1 MSAGQARRALVFGG
15 TGYVGQAV
23 LRALA
28 ARDVRAT
35 FTYRRKRA
43 QADALAA
50 ELGHDAR
57 GVDLR
62 SSAEVGA
69 LVGALLA
76 GGAPPDLFIH
86 CATVGRPLPL
96 ADVSDE
102 IAEEAYAVNVRSAFV
117 ACRALLPAWAAT
129 AGTGG
134 DVVLLTYVD
143 GAHPTPMPAYFAL
156 TQAAVAGLARALA
169 KEFGARGVRA
179 NAVQVGPLVD
189 GVARELPVPLLD
201 DFERLSAIGRAG
213 TADDVARAIAFVA
226 LENRYMTGQVFPVQG
241 GL

>member
-1 MSAGQARRALVFGG
+1 
-15 TGYVGQAV
+15 V

-50 ELGHDAR
+50 ELGHEAR
-57 GVDLR
+57 PVDLR

-69 LVGALLA
+69 LVASLLA
-76 GGAPPDLFIH
+76 GDAPPDLFVH

-96 ADVSDE
+96 ADVGDE

-117 ACRALLPAWAAT
+117 ACRALLPAWAAG
-129 AGTGG
+129 AGG

-143 GAHPTPMPAYFAL
+143 NAHPTPMPAYFAL
-156 TQAAVAGLARALA
+156 TQAAVVGLVRALA

-213 TADDVARAIAFVA
+213 TAEDVARAIAFVA

>member
-1 MSAGQARRALVFGG
+1 VSAGRRALVFGG
-15 TGYVGQAV
+15 TGYVGQAT

-43 QADALAA
+43 VAESLAA
-50 ELGHDAR
+50 ELGHEAR
-57 GVDLR
+57 AVDLR
-62 SSAEVGA
+62 SPVAVRALAEELRDGP
-69 LVGALLA
+69 
-76 GGAPPDLFIH
+76 APPDLFIH
-86 CATVGRPLPL
+86 CATIGRPLPL
-96 ADVSDE
+96 AEVNDE
-102 IAEEAYAVNVRSAFV
+102 IADEAYAVNVRSAFI
-117 ACRALLPAWAAT
+117 ACRALLPAWGARGA
-129 AGTGG
+129 G

-156 TQAAVAGLARALA
+156 TQAAVVGLVRALA
-169 KEFGARGVRA
+169 KELGPRGVRA
-179 NAVQVGPLVD
+179 NAVQVGPLLD

-213 TADDVARAIAFVA
+213 TAEDVARAIAFVA
-226 LENRYMTGQVFPVQG
+226 LENRYMTGQIFPVQG

>member
-1 MSAGQARRALVFGG
+1 MTSRRALVFGG

-28 ARDVRAT
+28 ARGVRAT

-57 GVDLR
+57 AVDLR
-62 SSAEVGA
+62 SAAEVRGLAEALIAGA
-69 LVGALLA
+69 D
-76 GGAPPDLFIH
+76 PPDLFIH
-86 CATVGRPLPL
+86 CATVGRPIAL
-96 ADVSDE
+96 ADVTDE
-102 IAEEAYAVNVRSAFV
+102 IAEEAYAVNVRSALV
-117 ACRALLPAWAAT
+117 ACRALLPAWAAR
-129 AGTGG
+129 GGG
-134 DVVLLTYVD
+134 DVVLCTYVD
-143 GAHPTPMPAYFAL
+143 GAHPTPMPAHFAI

-179 NAVQVGPLVD
+179 NAVQIGPLVD

-213 TADDVARAIAFVA
+213 TAEDIARAIAFVA
-226 LENRYMTGQVFPVQG
+226 LENSYMTGQVFPVQG

>member
-1 MSAGQARRALVFGG
+1 VTEERRALVFGG

-28 ARDVRAT
+28 ARNVPAT
-35 FTYRRKRA
+35 FTYRRKRGLA
-43 QADALAA
+43 EAVAA
-50 ELGHDAR
+50 ELGHEAR
-57 GVDLR
+57 ACDLR
-62 SSAEVGA
+62 ATAEVSA
-69 LVGALLA
+69 LVDELA
-76 GGAPPDLFIH
+76 ARPRPPNLFIH
-86 CATVGRPLPL
+86 CATIGRPLPL
-96 ADVSDE
+96 AEATVE
-102 IAEEAYAVNVRSAFV
+102 IADEAHAVNVRSAYV
-117 ACRALLPAWAAT
+117 ACRALLPAWT
-129 AGTGG
+129 ARGGG
-134 DVVLLTYVD
+134 DVVLSTYVD

-156 TQAAVAGLARALA
+156 TQAAVVGLVRALA
-169 KEFGARGVRA
+169 KELGPRGVRA

-213 TADDVARAIAFVA
+213 TAEDVARAIAFVA

>member
-1 MSAGQARRALVFGG
+1 VTSRRALVFGG

-28 ARDVRAT
+28 ARGVRAT

-57 GVDLR
+57 AVDLR
-62 SSAEVGA
+62 SAAEVRGLAEALIAGA
-69 LVGALLA
+69 D
-76 GGAPPDLFIH
+76 PPDLFIH
-86 CATVGRPLPL
+86 CATVGRPIAL
-96 ADVSDE
+96 ADVTDE
-102 IAEEAYAVNVRSAFV
+102 IAEEAYAVNVRSALV
-117 ACRALLPAWAAT
+117 ACRALLPAWAAR
-129 AGTGG
+129 GGG
-134 DVVLLTYVD
+134 DVVLCTYVD
-143 GAHPTPMPAYFAL
+143 GAHPTPMPAHFAI

-179 NAVQVGPLVD
+179 NAVQIGPLVD

-213 TADDVARAIAFVA
+213 TAEDIARAIAFVA
-226 LENRYMTGQVFPVQG
+226 LENGYMTGQVFPVQG

>member
-1 MSAGQARRALVFGG
+1 VTSRRALVFGG

-28 ARDVRAT
+28 ARGVRAT

-57 GVDLR
+57 AVDLR
-62 SSAEVGA
+62 SAAEVRGLA
-69 LVGALLA
+69 EALLA
-76 GGAPPDLFIH
+76 GADPPDLFIH
-86 CATVGRPLPL
+86 CATVGRPIAL
-96 ADVSDE
+96 ADVTDE
-102 IAEEAYAVNVRSAFV
+102 IAEEAYAVNVRSALV
-117 ACRALLPAWAAT
+117 ACRALLPAWAAR
-129 AGTGG
+129 GGG
-134 DVVLLTYVD
+134 DVVLCTYVD
-143 GAHPTPMPAYFAL
+143 GAHPTPMPAHFAI

-179 NAVQVGPLVD
+179 NAVQIGPLVD

-213 TADDVARAIAFVA
+213 TAEDIARAIAFVA
-226 LENRYMTGQVFPVQG
+226 LENGYMTGQVFPVQG

>member
-1 MSAGQARRALVFGG
+1 MTSRRALVFGG

-28 ARDVRAT
+28 ARGVRAT

-57 GVDLR
+57 AVDLR
-62 SSAEVGA
+62 SAAEVRGLA
-69 LVGALLA
+69 EALLA
-76 GGAPPDLFIH
+76 GADPPDLFIH
-86 CATVGRPLPL
+86 CATVGRPIAL
-96 ADVSDE
+96 ADVTDE
-102 IAEEAYAVNVRSAFV
+102 IAEEAYAVNVRSALV
-117 ACRALLPAWAAT
+117 ACRALLPAWAAR
-129 AGTGG
+129 GGG
-134 DVVLLTYVD
+134 DVVLCTYVD
-143 GAHPTPMPAYFAL
+143 GAHPTPMPAHFAI

-179 NAVQVGPLVD
+179 NAVQIGPLVD

-213 TADDVARAIAFVA
+213 TAEDIARAIAFVA
-226 LENRYMTGQVFPVQG
+226 LENSYMTGQVFPVQG

>member
-1 MSAGQARRALVFGG
+1 MNGRRALVFGG

-23 LRALA
+23 LHALA

-57 GVDLR
+57 AVDLR
-62 SSAEVGA
+62 SPAEVRGLVETLLSGA
-69 LVGALLA
+69 E
-76 GGAPPDLFIH
+76 PPDLFIH
-86 CATVGRPLPL
+86 CATVGRPLPI
-96 ADVSDE
+96 ADAGDDVV
-102 IAEEAYAVNVRSAFV
+102 EEAYAVNVRSAYI
-117 ACRALLPAWAAT
+117 ACRALLPAWAAR
-129 AGTGG
+129 AGG
-134 DVVLLTYVD
+134 DLVLLTYVD
-143 GAHPTPMPAYFAL
+143 GAHPTPMPAYFAV
-156 TQAAVAGLARALA
+156 TQAAVVGLVRALA
-169 KEFGARGVRA
+169 KEFGPRGVRA
-179 NAVQVGPLVD
+179 NAVPVGPLVD

-213 TADDVARAIAFVA
+213 TAEDVARAIAFVA
-226 LENRYMTGQVFPVQG
+226 LENGYMTGQVFPVQG

>member
-1 MSAGQARRALVFGG
+1 MTSRRALVFGG

-28 ARDVRAT
+28 ARGVRAT

-57 GVDLR
+57 AVDLR
-62 SSAEVGA
+62 SAAEVRGLA
-69 LVGALLA
+69 EALLA
-76 GGAPPDLFIH
+76 GADPPDLFIH
-86 CATVGRPLPL
+86 CATVGRPIAL
-96 ADVSDE
+96 ADVTDE
-102 IAEEAYAVNVRSAFV
+102 IAEEAYAVNVRSALV
-117 ACRALLPAWAAT
+117 ACRALLPAWAAR
-129 AGTGG
+129 GGG
-134 DVVLLTYVD
+134 DVVLCTYVD
-143 GAHPTPMPAYFAL
+143 GAHPTPMPAHFAI

-179 NAVQVGPLVD
+179 NAVQIGPLVD

-213 TADDVARAIAFVA
+213 TAEDIARAIAFVA
-226 LENRYMTGQVFPVQG
+226 LENGYMTGQVFPVQG

>member
-1 MSAGQARRALVFGG
+1 VSTGRRALVFGG
-15 TGYVGQAV
+15 TGYVGQAT

-35 FTYRRKRA
+35 FTYRRKRGEA
-43 QADALAA
+43 QELAA
-50 ELGHDAR
+50 ELGHEAR
-57 GVDLR
+57 AVDLR
-62 SSAEVGA
+62 SAAEVRALAEEVRDGA
-69 LVGALLA
+69 
-76 GGAPPDLFIH
+76 APPDLFIH
-86 CATVGRPLPL
+86 CATIGRPLPL
-96 ADVSDE
+96 GEVSDE
-102 IAEEAYAVNVRSAFV
+102 IEEEAYAVNVRSASV
-117 ACRALLPAWAAT
+117 ACRALLPAWCAR
-129 AGTGG
+129 GGG

-156 TQAAVAGLARALA
+156 TQAAVVGLVRALA
-169 KEFGARGVRA
+169 KEVGPRGVRA
-179 NAVQVGPLVD
+179 NAVQVGPLLD

-226 LENRYMTGQVFPVQG
+226 LENSYMTGQVFPVQG

>member
-1 MSAGQARRALVFGG
+1 MTSRRALVFGG

-28 ARDVRAT
+28 ARGVRAT

-57 GVDLR
+57 AVDLR
-62 SSAEVGA
+62 SAAEVRGLA
-69 LVGALLA
+69 EALLA
-76 GGAPPDLFIH
+76 GADPPDLFIH
-86 CATVGRPLPL
+86 CATVGRPIAL
-96 ADVSDE
+96 ADVTDE
-102 IAEEAYAVNVRSAFV
+102 IAEEAYAVNVRSALV
-117 ACRALLPAWAAT
+117 ACRALLPAWAAR
-129 AGTGG
+129 GGG
-134 DVVLLTYVD
+134 DVVLCTYVD
-143 GAHPTPMPAYFAL
+143 GAHPTPMPAHFAI

-179 NAVQVGPLVD
+179 NAVQIGPLVD

-213 TADDVARAIAFVA
+213 TAEDIARAIAFVA
-226 LENRYMTGQVFPVQG
+226 LENGYMTGQVFPVHG